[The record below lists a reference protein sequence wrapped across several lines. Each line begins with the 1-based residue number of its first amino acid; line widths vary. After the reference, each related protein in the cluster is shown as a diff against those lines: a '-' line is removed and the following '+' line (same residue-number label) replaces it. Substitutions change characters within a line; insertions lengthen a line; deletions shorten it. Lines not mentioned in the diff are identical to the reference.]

1 MRFSIWASLA
11 DEYASIFWLWRT
23 PDYDMEQAYRAYQL
37 GDTPK
42 DFIDRVARLKGQISY
57 ADTHGGKL
65 PPDFKMWRYT
75 TNYGD

>member
-11 DEYASIFWLWRT
+11 DEYALFFWLWRT
-23 PDYDMEQAYRAYQL
+23 PDYDMTQAYRAYQL

-42 DFIDRVARLKGQISY
+42 DFIDRIARIKGLVSY
-57 ADTHGGKL
+57 ADTNGGKL